1 MMVWSQWQ
9 CTKWTS
15 GRAFFGMMVW
25 LQWQCIKWP
34 QLKNFSSSF
43 FWNRINLGKNSHS
56 SEKQLQQNFDHIRV
70 WLITTK
76 KKKFEPD
83 NFIDL
88 ATYYKTKPKNHLQL
102 QELQLSSG
110 VHIQQHDEVLFSS
123 PDVFQQDH
131 SHCLYFLIN
140 TVPLPR
146 SSLFHTQY
154 IAPYARNELHQLIIV
169 SFKS

>member
-43 FWNRINLGKNSHS
+43 FWNWINLGKNSHS

-76 KKKFEPD
+76 NKKFEPD

-88 ATYYKTKPKNHLQL
+88 ATYYKTKPKKSLTATRT
-102 QELQLSSG
+102 SIIFRCPYSAAWWSA
-110 VHIQQHDEVLFSS
+110 VLLTWCIPTRSF
-123 PDVFQQDH
+123 
-131 SHCLYFLIN
+131 
-140 TVPLPR
+140 TLPVLLDKYCTTP
-146 SSLFHTQY
+146 S
-154 IAPYARNELHQLIIV
+154 
-169 SFKS
+169 